1 MRSRSLQLAF
11 ISLLFAVAALLA
23 AGPVQANRLNVG
35 GPGALPQEAI
45 TSTPGADGSIVHIVK
60 TDESVASIAETYGIS
75 ITELRALNS
84 LNGSSTMIF
93 PGQKLI
99 IRVAQPPTE
108 TPTFTPTV
116 PRPTRTPTR
125 MIPTRT
131 PRPTA
136 TETPTLAPS
145 PTNDPSATALNDFW
159 DANHVYLLYAMIGV
173 CACGLL
179 ITLFTGFRKSS

>member
-1 MRSRSLQLAF
+1 MRSRALQLVF
-11 ISLLFAVAALLA
+11 VSLLFAVAALLA
-23 AGPVQANRLNVG
+23 AGPAQASRLNMG
-35 GPGALPQEAI
+35 GEGAPLQAI
-45 TSTPGADGSIVHIVK
+45 TSTPGEDGSIVHVVK
-60 TDESVASIAETYGIS
+60 TDESVASIADAYGIS
-75 ITELRALNS
+75 ITELRSLNS
-84 LNGSSTMIF
+84 LTGSSTMIF

-125 MIPTRT
+125 AIPTRT

-145 PTNDPSATALNDFW
+145 PTSDPGATALNDFW

-179 ITLFTGFRKSS
+179 ITLFAGFRKLS